1 MNLQDLLTEHAAR
14 EIGALLKEINKE
26 EQTALLVVTHSEE
39 LASTMTH
46 VLELYNGKL
55 KTSGL
60 I

>member
-46 VLELYNGKL
+46 VLELYDGKL
-55 KTSGL
+55 KTL
-60 I
+60 A